1 MNKKIFFV
9 KLIMALIPP
18 FLLISY
24 TFLNPFGYMD
34 NEYPAWKF
42 SNDTAHGKRY
52 YVAEDGSIS
61 KFSQDVSYK
70 TVILGDSRAMAA
82 IIPAEY
88 SDSCVNLAVGGGT
101 SIEMYYTLKNYLK
114 HYEKPDETIIMFAPF
129 HYSVIDNVATR
140 TEYFNY
146 LSCSELSELF
156 RNASAFCSESVIT
169 KYYISDALSYKLR
182 MPDKYL
188 PALLNSK
195 GFTRYSENT
204 AIYKDMLINKGY
216 GPFNDGS
223 ETLNY
228 ETNYIEMH
236 TTGDAALLDL
246 YLRKLL
252 SLCAENNLN
261 VRLLIPPMNCSSFN
275 ALNNSYVEDFQGY
288 LENMYSMYKSQ
299 FEENKLAFETEITYM
314 EDKYFDDASHL
325 NHDGALIYTDKI
337 AP

>member
-1 MNKKIFFV
+1 MSKKSFFL
-9 KLIMALIPP
+9 KLILALIPP
-18 FLLISY
+18 LCLILY
-24 TFLNPFGYMD
+24 TYLNPFGYMD

-42 SNDTAHGKRY
+42 SKDVSHGKQY
-52 YVAEDGSIS
+52 SLADSVITKAKTNTNYE
-61 KFSQDVSYK
+61 

-101 SIEMYYTLKNYLK
+101 SIEMYYTFKNYLNN
-114 HYEKPDETIIMFAPF
+114 YEKPAETIIMFAPF

-146 LSCSELSELF
+146 LSYSELSELF
-156 RNASAFCSESVIT
+156 KNAKALGSESILT
-169 KYYISDALSYKLR
+169 KYYLSDALSYKLR

-195 GFTRYSENT
+195 GFMRYSENT
-204 AIYKDMLINKGY
+204 AIYKDMLLNKGY

-261 VRLLIPPMNCSSFN
+261 VRLLIPPMNTSSFN
-275 ALNNSYVEDFQGY
+275 ALNDSYVGDFQGY
-288 LENMYSMYKSQ
+288 LENLYSMYESQ